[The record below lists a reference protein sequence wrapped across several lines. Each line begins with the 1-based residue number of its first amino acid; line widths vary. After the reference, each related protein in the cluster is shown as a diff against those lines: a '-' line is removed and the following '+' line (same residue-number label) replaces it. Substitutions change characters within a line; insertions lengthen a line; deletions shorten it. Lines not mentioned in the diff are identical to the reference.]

1 MLPPLNRANSG
12 VKIELKDVLI
22 IKAIIFDFDG
32 TLANTLPICY
42 YAFQCVFNEFDSRDI
57 SIEEIKAMFGPSET
71 GIIRENLS
79 NSNKDE
85 AIELYYA
92 KYSERHNQLVTPNKE
107 IVDLVKHLKEVG
119 LKIGIFTGKAK
130 RSLDISLKAL
140 QMEGLFEVI
149 ITGDD
154 VNKPKPHPEGLLKA
168 LSLLGVE
175 SSEALFIGDSDA
187 DIVAGVQANVHT
199 VGVQWLP
206 DYHSMEFTIEPDAIF
221 KSVTEF
227 IDSMKIG
234 VTHEY

>member
-1 MLPPLNRANSG
+1 MLQLLNRINSAK
-12 VKIELKDVLI
+12 KIELKDVFV

-42 YAFQCVFNEFDSRDI
+42 YAFQFVFKEFDNIDL

-79 NSNKDE
+79 NSHKDA
-85 AIELYYA
+85 AIELYYE
-92 KYSERHNQLVTPNKE
+92 KYYELHNQLVTPHKE
-107 IVDLVKHLKEVG
+107 IDELLKRLRDEG
-119 LKIGIFTGKAK
+119 YKIGIFTGKAN

-140 QMEGLFEVI
+140 QMKGLFDVL

-154 VNKPKPHPEGLLKA
+154 VNNPKPHPEGLLKA
-168 LSLLGVE
+168 LSLLNVE
-175 SSEALFIGDSDA
+175 NSEALFIGDSDA
-187 DIVAGVQANVHT
+187 DIDAGLRANVYT

-206 DYHSMEFTIEPDAIF
+206 DCHSMEFTIEPDAIF

-227 IDSMKIG
+227 IDSMKMG

>member
-1 MLPPLNRANSG
+1 M
-12 VKIELKDVLI
+12 

-32 TLANTLPICY
+32 TIANTLPICY
-42 YAFQCVFNEFDSRDI
+42 YAFQCVFKEFDNKNLSN
-57 SIEEIKAMFGPSET
+57 EEIKAMFGPSET

-79 NSNKDE
+79 NSNKDA

-92 KYSERHNQLVTPNKE
+92 KYSERHSQFVTPHKE
-107 IVDLVKHLKEVG
+107 IDDLIKRIKEQG

-140 QMEGLFEVI
+140 QMEGLFDVI

-154 VNKPKPHPEGLLKA
+154 VNEPKPHPEGLLKA
-168 LSLLGVE
+168 LSLLSVGK
-175 SSEALFIGDSDA
+175 SEALFIGDSDA
-187 DIVAGVQANVHT
+187 DIDAGIRANVYT

-206 DYHSMEFTIEPDAIF
+206 DCHSMEFTIEPNSIF

-227 IDSMKIG
+227 IDSMGIG
-234 VTHEY
+234 ETYEY